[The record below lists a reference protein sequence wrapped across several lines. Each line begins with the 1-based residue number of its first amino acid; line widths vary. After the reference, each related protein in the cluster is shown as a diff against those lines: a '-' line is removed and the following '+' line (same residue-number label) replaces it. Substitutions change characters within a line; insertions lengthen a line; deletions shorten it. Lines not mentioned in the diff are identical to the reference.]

1 MSAPAKCRRRR
12 LPAVLLLAALVFLP
26 GTYGQDA
33 PALRT
38 RHASLREQLENS
50 AFQRPLVLES
60 TQSDRMLRGD
70 IHAVIAQP
78 YRVVGAA
85 LSDMGNWCDI
95 LMLHLNVKDCR
106 MRAAGGRKLLR
117 VFIGRKFDQPLADA
131 YRVDFTYR
139 IAADDPGYLQ
149 VQLSADSGPL
159 GTKDYRIA
167 LEAIPLDA
175 THSFVR
181 MSYSYR
187 YGLMAEIALHL
198 YLTTVGRGKVGFSV
212 VGRNPDGTP
221 IYVDNER
228 GVVERN
234 TMRYYLAVEAYLSAQ
249 ALSPAEQTE
258 RRLNNW
264 FAAIERYPRQLHE
277 MEREDYLRMKRG
289 ELERLRAAS
298 SGPETD

>member
-1 MSAPAKCRRRR
+1 
-12 LPAVLLLAALVFLP
+12 
-26 GTYGQDA
+26 
-33 PALRT
+33 
-38 RHASLREQLENS
+38 
-50 AFQRPLVLES
+50 
-60 TQSDRMLRGD
+60 MLRGD

-85 LSDMGNWCDI
+85 LPDIGNWCDI

-106 MRAAGGRKLLR
+106 VLSAGGRKLLR

-139 IAADDPGYLQ
+139 IATDDPGYLQ

-198 YLTTVGRGKVGFSV
+198 YLTTIGRGKVGFSV

-249 ALSPAEQTE
+249 ALPPAEQTE
-258 RRLNNW
+258 QRLNNW
-264 FAAIERYPRQLHE
+264 FTAIERYPRQLHE

-289 ELERLRAAS
+289 ELERQRAAS

>member
-1 MSAPAKCRRRR
+1 MSALAAYRRRR
-12 LPAVLLLAALVFLP
+12 LPAALLLAALAFLP
-26 GTYGQDA
+26 GAHGQDA
-33 PALRT
+33 PALRA

-70 IHAVIAQP
+70 IHTVIAQP

-106 MRAAGGRKLLR
+106 MRAAGSRNLLR

-149 VQLSADSGPL
+149 VQLSADNGPL
-159 GTKDYRIA
+159 GTKDYRIV

-175 THSFVR
+175 AHSFVR

-187 YGLMAEIALHL
+187 YGLMAELALHV
-198 YLTTVGRGKVGFSV
+198 YLTTIGRGKVGFSV

-221 IYVDNER
+221 VYIDAER

-249 ALSPAEQTE
+249 ALPPPERTEQ
-258 RRLNNW
+258 RLNNW

-277 MEREDYLRMKRG
+277 MEREDYLRMKRR
-289 ELERLRAAS
+289 ELARQRAAS
-298 SGPETD
+298 SGLETD